1 MTELAAQHW
10 QAVLDKLSSQVGQQ
24 SYDTWF
30 SRLEVLRFD
39 AEEVELGVANRFIRE
54 WVNDHYLSAIREA
67 IGEVAGVSPKVRF
80 TISGKAFREMRRQQE
95 EELPPAP
102 ASAPR
107 AGTTPALNAGFTLDE
122 FVVGPSN
129 RLAHAACVG
138 VVETPASVYNPLFI
152 YGGSGLGKTHLL
164 QAICR
169 ATFERRP
176 GANIMYVSCEEFV
189 NGYIGS
195 LQAQKIDQFRARYRQ
210 VDMLV
215 VDDIHFLT
223 AKSKTQDE
231 FLYTFDALHNLGKQ
245 VVLSS
250 DAHVKEI
257 ASLQSKLVT
266 RFVSG
271 LVARI
276 QPPDF
281 ETRVAIL
288 RHKARKRGLRLPDE
302 MFDEVARQVDRNVRE
317 LEGAL
322 KKIAALASL
331 DGGNPSSALVRLAL
345 RELTTSHEG
354 PVTLKEIA
362 QAVQA
367 EFGVS
372 IADLRS
378 RKRTRNVLRPRQVAM
393 FVAKHATD
401 HSLAE
406 IGAFLGGRDHATVVH
421 SAKRVRAELAKDATY
436 RRAVENVF
444 RSLGKPMPPDMPG

>member
-1 MTELAAQHW
+1 VTELAAQHW
-10 QAVLDKLSSQVGQQ
+10 QTVLQKLSSQVGQQ
-24 SYDTWF
+24 SYETWF
-30 SRLEVLRFD
+30 SRIEVLRFD
-39 AEEVELGVANRFIRE
+39 AGEIELGVANRFIRE
-54 WVNDHYLSAIREA
+54 WVSDHYLTHIREA
-67 IGEVAGVSPKVRF
+67 IAEVTGASPDVRF
-80 TISGKAFREMRRQQE
+80 TISGKAFREMRRKQE
-95 EELPPAP
+95 EELPPPPAP
-102 ASAPR
+102 APR
-107 AGTTPALNAGFTLDE
+107 AGTTLSLNREFTLEE

-138 VVETPASVYNPLFI
+138 VVETPASAYNPLFI

-164 QAICR
+164 QGVCH
-169 ATFERRP
+169 ATLQKQP
-176 GANIMYVSCEEFV
+176 GAKVMYVSCEEFV
-189 NGYIGS
+189 NGYIS
-195 LQAQKIDQFRARYRQ
+195 SVQAHRIDQFRARYRQ

-223 AKSKTQDE
+223 AKSKSQDE
-231 FLYTFDALHNLGKQ
+231 FLYTFDALHNMGKQ

-281 ETRVAIL
+281 ETRLAIL
-288 RHKARKRGLRLPDE
+288 RYKAKKRGLRLSEDMLDE
-302 MFDEVARQVDRNVRE
+302 IARQVDRNVRE

-331 DGGNPSSALVRLAL
+331 DGGDPSPALVRLAL
-345 RELTTSHEG
+345 REVTTSRDG
-354 PVTLKEIA
+354 PVTLKEVA
-362 QAVQA
+362 KAAEA

-378 RKRTRNVLRPRQVAM
+378 RKRTRNILRPRQIAM
-393 FVAKHATD
+393 FVAKHVTE
-401 HSLAE
+401 HSLSE
-406 IGAFLGGRDHATVVH
+406 IGAFLGGRDHATVVY
-421 SAKRVRAELAKDATY
+421 SAKRVRAELAKDETY
-436 RRAVENVF
+436 RRGVENIF
-444 RSLGKPMPPDMPG
+444 RSLGRPMPPEVQP

>member
-10 QAVLDKLSSQVGQQ
+10 QAVLEKLSSQVGQQ

-30 SRLEVLRFD
+30 SRMEVLRFD
-39 AEEVELGVANRFIRE
+39 ADEVELGVANRFIRE
-54 WVNDHYLSAIREA
+54 WVSDHYLSAIREA
-67 IGEVAGVSPKVRF
+67 VGEVTGSVPEVRF
-80 TISGKAFREMRRQQE
+80 TISGKAFREMRRTQE
-95 EELPPAP
+95 EDLPSAPAP
-102 ASAPR
+102 APR
-107 AGTTPALNAGFTLDE
+107 AGTTPALSSEFTLDE

-138 VVETPASVYNPLFI
+138 VIETPASVYNPLFV

-164 QAICR
+164 QAVCR
-169 ATFERRP
+169 ATLARQP
-176 GANIMYVSCEEFV
+176 GANVMYVSCEEFV
-189 NGYIGS
+189 NGYIS
-195 LQAQKIDQFRARYRQ
+195 SIQAHRIDEFRARYRQ

-215 VDDIHFLT
+215 VDDIHFLA
-223 AKSKTQDE
+223 AKSKSQDE
-231 FLYTFDALHNLGKQ
+231 FLFTFDALYNMGKQ

-288 RHKARKRGLRLPDE
+288 RHKARKRGLRLSDE
-302 MFDEVARQVDRNVRE
+302 MFDEIARHVDRNVRE

-322 KKIAALASL
+322 KKIGALASL
-331 DGGNPSSALVRLAL
+331 DGGDPSPALVRLAL
-345 RELTTSHEG
+345 RELTTSRDG

-372 IADLRS
+372 IPDLRS
-378 RKRTRNVLRPRQVAM
+378 RKRTRNILRPRQVAM
-393 FVAKHATD
+393 FVAKHVTD

-421 SAKRVRAELAKDATY
+421 SAKRVRAELPKDAVY
-436 RRAVENVF
+436 RRSVEDVF
-444 RSLGKPMPPDMPG
+444 RALGRPMPPEVMA

>member
-10 QAVLDKLSSQVGQQ
+10 QAVLQKLSSQVGQQ
-24 SYDTWF
+24 SYETWF
-30 SRLEVLRFD
+30 SRMEVLRFD
-39 AEEVELGVANRFIRE
+39 AGEIELGVANRFIRE
-54 WVNDHYLSAIREA
+54 WVSDHYLTQIREA
-67 IGEVAGVSPKVRF
+67 IEEVTGNSPDVRF
-80 TISGKAFREMRRQQE
+80 TISGKAFREMRRKQE

-102 ASAPR
+102 APAPR
-107 AGTTPALNAGFTLDE
+107 AGTTLSLNREFTLDE

-164 QAICR
+164 QGVCH
-169 ATFERRP
+169 ATLSKQP
-176 GANIMYVSCEEFV
+176 GANVMYVSCEEFV
-189 NGYIGS
+189 NGYIS
-195 LQAQKIDQFRARYRQ
+195 SVQAHRIDEFRARYRQ

-223 AKSKTQDE
+223 AKSKSQDE
-231 FLYTFDALHNLGKQ
+231 FLYTFDTLHNLGKQ

-281 ETRVAIL
+281 ETRLAIL
-288 RHKARKRGLRLPDE
+288 RHKAKKRGLRLSEDMLDE
-302 MFDEVARQVDRNVRE
+302 IARQVDRNVRE

-322 KKIAALASL
+322 KKITALASL
-331 DGGNPSSALVRLAL
+331 DGGDPSPALVRLAL
-345 RELTTSHEG
+345 REVTTSRDG
-354 PVTLKEIA
+354 PITLKEVA
-362 QAVQA
+362 KAVEA

-372 IADLRS
+372 IPDLRS
-378 RKRTRNVLRPRQVAM
+378 RKRTRNILRPRQIAM
-393 FVAKHATD
+393 FVAKHVTD
-401 HSLAE
+401 HSLSE

-421 SAKRVRAELAKDATY
+421 SAKRVRAELAKDEAY
-436 RRAVENVF
+436 RRGVENVF
-444 RSLGKPMPPDMPG
+444 RSLGRPMPSETRS